1 MSIQGFI
8 QEAETPA
15 SATQDLKAGIVT
27 KRMNAVVPTE
37 GSSDVQQ
44 RIVKLRQ
51 ELNEAVKEAAISEV
65 TDTMHGIT
73 TGQKGSLGPIVQMSI
88 SVNGLP
94 TQALLDT
101 GSPASTMSLKFALEI
116 LKQDRPK
123 FDDLN
128 QWKSYALSRL
138 EPTSILLKNYGGEP
152 SNIIGQMEVKL
163 SLSNAVV
170 TAVVQ
175 VQKDAPVDLLLGTDL
190 LASLG
195 ITLIHQRDDGTVI
208 DLLQGTV
215 KTSTLDGVEV
225 KPNEMMEEDL
235 VKESV
240 EVSDNLTHVVCL
252 LQATRVP
259 ARHQK
264 LVRAHVTG
272 IQNLSLSMFKPGE
285 GKQIAEELSFEEAVV
300 GSNEGSN
307 ITLNVKWL
315 RTGIITLIVT
325 NTSSQP
331 LYIEKG
337 GAVIGKVEPLEA
349 ILSSAKLVGNH
360 PDLDISEHSEQ
371 SECDIQ
377 SSGQNTVS
385 CVSAGDSPIDRST
398 RLLDHLQLSE
408 AKLSEDELSDL
419 QQLLMENADVFALDP
434 SELGSTDLVTHT
446 IDTGDHAPIHQ
457 PPRWMPFS
465 LRNKVVELVQGMLEQ
480 GIVEPSKSSWA
491 R

>member
-1 MSIQGFI
+1 MAGHYKS
-8 QEAETPA
+8 ECPYRVPSKKPETPA
-15 SATQDLKAGIVT
+15 SATQDLKAGTVT

-51 ELNEAVKEAAISEV
+51 ELNEAVKEAAISEG

-101 GSPASTMSLKFALEI
+101 GSPASIMSLKFALEI

-128 QWKSYALSRL
+128 QWKRYALSRL

-152 SNIIGQMEVKL
+152 LNIIGQMEVKL

-175 VQKDAPVDLLLGTDL
+175 VQKDASVDLLLGTDL
-190 LASLG
+190 LVSLG
-195 ITLIHQRDDGTVI
+195 ITLIHQRGDGTVI

-225 KPNEMMEEDL
+225 KPNEMMEEAVQPTEDL

-285 GKQIAEELSFEEAVV
+285 GNEELSFEEAVV
-300 GSNEGSN
+300 RSNEGSN
-307 ITLNVKWL
+307 
-315 RTGIITLIVT
+315 ITLIVT

-337 GAVIGKVEPLEA
+337 AVIGKVEPLEA
-349 ILSSAKLVGNH
+349 ILSSAELVGSH

-408 AKLSEDELSDL
+408 AKLSEDELSQL

-446 IDTGDHAPIHQ
+446 IDTGDHAQFVNHQ
-457 PPRWMPFS
+457 
-465 LRNKVVELVQGMLEQ
+465 G
-480 GIVEPSKSSWA
+480 GCPSRSVTKL
-491 R
+491 